1 MKDIDGEGKK
11 AKSQKNLSEKKNLN
25 SKTTKVVQKHLK
37 LKIEKKIR
45 RKIRLMQVALK
56 KTKKNS

>member
-25 SKTTKVVQKHLK
+25 SKTTKVV
-37 LKIEKKIR
+37 
-45 RKIRLMQVALK
+45 
-56 KTKKNS
+56 